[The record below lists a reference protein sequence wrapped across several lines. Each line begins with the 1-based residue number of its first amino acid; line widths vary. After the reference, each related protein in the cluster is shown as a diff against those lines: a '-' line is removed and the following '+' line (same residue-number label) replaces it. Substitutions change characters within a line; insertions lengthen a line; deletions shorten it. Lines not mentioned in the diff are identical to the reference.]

1 MNISVIRDKRSLAR
15 TAAAQAG
22 KSIESAIR
30 QHGRARLIAATGAA
44 QFEFLDELT
53 ANSHIDWKSVELFHL
68 DEYLGLPLAHP
79 ASFRKFLLDRLINK
93 VGIERHHLINGEG
106 DPQKVIAEL
115 TAQIRVA
122 PIDVAFV
129 GIGENG
135 HLAFN
140 DPPADFETEEA
151 YIVVE
156 LDEACR
162 KQQLGEG
169 WFSGLDEVPRRAI
182 SMTIRQV
189 LKSKEIIAIVPDA
202 RKAQAV
208 EKCFVGEISPLA
220 PASIL
225 RTHLNT
231 LVYLDK
237 DSAALLSPQT
247 VAALSA

>member
-1 MNISVIRDKRSLAR
+1 VKIRVFDNKYLLAS
-15 TAAAQAG
+15 AASEQAATLLHN
-22 KSIESAIR
+22 AIR
-30 QHGRARLIAATGAA
+30 EKGSARIIAATGAA
-44 QFEFLDELT
+44 QFDFLEKLP
-53 ANSHIDWKSVELFHL
+53 SMPEIDWKRVEMFHL
-68 DEYLGLPLAHP
+68 DEYIGIPATHP

-93 VGIERHHLINGEG
+93 VGIGSHHLLNGDG
-106 DPQKVIAEL
+106 DPQEVIADV
-115 TAQIRVA
+115 TAKIRKA

-140 DPPADFETEEA
+140 DPPADFDTEES

-169 WFSGLDEVPRRAI
+169 WFKSLDDVPRRAL
-182 SMTIRQV
+182 SMTVREI
-189 LKSKEIIAIVPDA
+189 LKSQQIIAIVPEA

-208 EKCFVGEISPLA
+208 AKCFGGEISPLA

-225 RTHLNT
+225 RTHANAT
-231 LVYLDK
+231 IYLDK
-237 DSAALLSPQT
+237 DSAALLP
-247 VAALSA
+247 AR